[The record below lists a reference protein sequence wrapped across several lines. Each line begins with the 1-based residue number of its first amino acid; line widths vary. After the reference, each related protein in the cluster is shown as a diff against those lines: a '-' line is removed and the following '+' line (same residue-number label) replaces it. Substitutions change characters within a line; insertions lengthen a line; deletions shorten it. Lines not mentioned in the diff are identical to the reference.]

1 VKIAYLILAHDNP
14 GHLGL
19 LVEAL
24 LSDRS
29 SVFVHIDQKS
39 DLNKFSKIKNQNVFF
54 IKDRISVYWGDFS
67 QVDAILIL
75 MREALAYP
83 FDFDRFV
90 LLSGT
95 DYPLRSC
102 PYIEHFFECNPHAEF
117 MDLVQMP
124 SVAAGKS
131 ITRLTHYNYRPS
143 TANSLLTKLALK
155 TLKRIGIYHK
165 RDYKKY
171 LGHLVP
177 YAGATWW
184 ALSEKACRFIMA
196 FVEREVSIVN
206 FFKNTYC
213 PDEMF
218 FQTILGNS
226 NFSEKIRQNLT
237 YTDWSAGGARPAC
250 INEKHLAFFSLTFTS
265 ALDDL
270 QCIHGMLFARKFSD
284 ERANL
289 VASLLEIIKEKDSHS
304 LIGVP
309 HKMHSK
315 QTQRLFGSE

>member
-14 GHLGL
+14 RHLGL

-24 LSDRS
+24 SSGRS
-29 SVFVHIDQKS
+29 AVFIHIDQKS
-39 DLNKFSKIKNQNVFF
+39 ELNDFSKIKNENVFF
-54 IKDRISVYWGDFS
+54 VEDRISVYWGDFS

-75 MREALAYP
+75 MKEALAARR
-83 FDFDRFV
+83 DFDRFV

-95 DYPLRSC
+95 DYPLHSC
-102 PYIEHFFECNPHAEF
+102 QYIENFFECNPHAEF

-124 SVAAGKS
+124 SEAEGKS

-143 TANSLLTKLALK
+143 EANSLLTKFALK
-155 TLKRIGIYHK
+155 ALKRIGISHR

-171 LGHLVP
+171 LGNLVT

-184 ALSEKACRFIMA
+184 ALSRKSCRFILR
-196 FVEREVSIVN
+196 FVEREVLIVN

-226 NFSEKIRQNLT
+226 SFNEKIRRNLT
-237 YTDWSAGGARPAC
+237 YTDWSAGGARPAY
-250 INEKHLAFFSLTFTS
+250 ISEKHLAFFRLTSTS
-265 ALDDL
+265 TLDDL
-270 QCIHGMLFARKFSD
+270 HCSHEMLFARKFSD
-284 ERANL
+284 ERANV
-289 VASLLEIIKEKDSHS
+289 VASLLQIIEEKDSPS
-304 LIGVP
+304 LVGAT
-309 HKMHSK
+309 HKIPGK
-315 QTQRLFGSE
+315 QTQRLSGSE